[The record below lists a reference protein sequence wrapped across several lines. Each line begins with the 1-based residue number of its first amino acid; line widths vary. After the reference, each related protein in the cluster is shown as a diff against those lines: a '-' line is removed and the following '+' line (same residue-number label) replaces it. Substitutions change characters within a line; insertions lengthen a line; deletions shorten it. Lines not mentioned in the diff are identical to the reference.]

1 MYKKIGFILLLCC
14 LSVGNAMAQGDDFGM
29 WYEVE
34 AQKKL
39 SPKWN
44 ASLGAEFRTRDDSK
58 TADRWSAG
66 VDVDYKLLKTSSFS
80 MKASAGYSLLYDNNP
95 EKLTFKSDGVSPKKW
110 TPSYWGVR
118 HRLKIGVAGS
128 LDVGRFSIDLRERYQ
143 YTIRPEKKDQRYAF
157 TYDDDDYLVKPAELQ
172 SVKSKKRGMLR
183 SRLQIGYNI
192 SHCKIDP
199 VASVEMF
206 SDDYGIQKMRYQVG
220 AEWKLSKQHALSLTY
235 RYQDVG
241 ADDDDN
247 EVNSHLI
254 GLGYKFKF

>member
-1 MYKKIGFILLLCC
+1 MYKKIEFILLLCC
-14 LSVGNAMAQGDDFGM
+14 LSAGNVVAQSDDFGM
-29 WYEVE
+29 WYELE

-39 SPKWN
+39 SAKWN

-58 TADRWSAG
+58 TTDRWSAS
-66 VDVDYKLLKTSSFS
+66 VDVDYKLLKTSSFG

-110 TPSYWGVR
+110 TPSYWGMR
-118 HRLKIGVAGS
+118 HRVNVS
-128 LDVGRFSIDLRERYQ
+128 LTGNLDLGRWTLGLRERYQ
-143 YTIRPEKKDQRYAF
+143 YTIRPEKSNQRYAF
-157 TYDDDDYLVKPAELQ
+157 IYDDDDYLVNHELQ
-172 SVKSKKRGMLR
+172 PVKSKKRGMLR
-183 SRLQIGYNI
+183 SRLQLGYNI
-192 SHCKIDP
+192 SHCKVDP

-206 SDDYGIQKMRYQVG
+206 SDDYGIQKMRYQIG
-220 AEWKLSKQHALSLTY
+220 AEWKLTKQHTLSLTY